1 MGRTWQFVTRR
12 IIWIACSY
20 HFFPLKNN
28 EIKQMLKI
36 EKLWPGS
43 YTISW
48 TFWSLFLK
56 RSIRNPS
63 EWPQISFW
71 PALKKKHTLHPLQDP
86 HLVEKFKIGST
97 LSRYIFRG
105 FFPCFTVFLPLEALV
120 SLGKS
125 KKRLNESLEE
135 ADGIINFVCKTRFTP
150 FSRHG

>member
-1 MGRTWQFVTRR
+1 MTRLLYICLGRFDRYFLKDQFVTHP
-12 IIWIACSY
+12 SDHKSVFDQ
-20 HFFPLKNN
+20 HF
-28 EIKQMLKI
+28 
-36 EKLWPGS
+36 
-43 YTISW
+43 
-48 TFWSLFLK
+48 
-56 RSIRNPS
+56 
-63 EWPQISFW
+63 
-71 PALKKKHTLHPLQDP
+71 KKKHNLHTLQDP

-135 ADGIINFVCKTRFTP
+135 TDGIISFVCRTGFTP